1 MGWSYPSIV
10 LAPATRAKI
19 EKWINLAPDFRR
31 VETEPLANDAWE
43 TKAIEDGQV
52 VFEEVDIETDEPVL
66 NRLAA
71 WCELQTKASP
81 RPPVK
86 TTGVTE
92 SAAKRRAGP
101 A

>member
-1 MGWSYPSIV
+1 V

-19 EKWINLAPDFRR
+19 ENWINEAPEFRK

-52 VFEEVDIETDEPVL
+52 VFEEVDVETDEPVL

-71 WCELQTKASP
+71 WCELHTKISAK
-81 RPPVK
+81 PPVK
-86 TTGVTE
+86 TVGALE
-92 SAAKRRAGP
+92 SAPKRRVGEGRV
-101 A
+101 